1 MSLETIRFE
10 HLDLKEGMT
19 LLDLG
24 CGEGRHTLS
33 AALTAPIH
41 AVGLDMSRRD
51 LTTARNRCGDFESL
65 TKTENAPSLIQGDGA
80 RLPFADATFDR
91 IICSEVLEHI
101 HDYETFLREIR
112 RVIKPGGLFA
122 ASVPSFFP
130 EWVCWKL
137 SDAYHEVE
145 GGHVRIFNARAL
157 ERSISDF
164 GFKRFE
170 SHRAHALHSPYW
182 WLRCLFWRGEQ
193 AQHPIVN
200 LYHRLLVWDLMK
212 KPWLTRWLDRLLNPI
227 LGKSV
232 VFYFS
237 TDP

>member
-1 MSLETIRFE
+1 
-10 HLDLKEGMT
+10 
-19 LLDLG
+19 
-24 CGEGRHTLS
+24 
-33 AALTAPIH
+33 
-41 AVGLDMSRRD
+41 MSRRD

-65 TKTENAPSLIQGDGA
+65 TQRENAPSLIEGDGA
-80 RLPFADATFDR
+80 RLPFANATFDR

-101 HDYETFLREIR
+101 HDYETFLREIS

-145 GGHVRIFNARAL
+145 GGHSHFQRPRL
-157 ERSISDF
+157 ERSISSF

-212 KPWLTRWLDRLLNPI
+212 TLAN
-227 LGKSV
+227 SV
-232 VFYFS
+232 AGQVTEPYF
-237 TDP
+237 

>member
-65 TKTENAPSLIQGDGA
+65 TKTENAPSLIEGDGA

-157 ERSISDF
+157 ERSISDL

>member
-1 MSLETIRFE
+1 MALAYP
-10 HLDLKEGMT
+10 
-19 LLDLG
+19 LL
-24 CGEGRHTLS
+24 
-33 AALTAPIH
+33 I
-41 AVGLDMSRRD
+41 
-51 LTTARNRCGDFESL
+51 
-65 TKTENAPSLIQGDGA
+65 
-80 RLPFADATFDR
+80 ATFDR

-122 ASVPSFFP
+122 ASVPAFS
-130 EWVCWKL
+130 L
-137 SDAYHEVE
+137 SGFAGNSATHTTRLREDISHLQRPRP
-145 GGHVRIFNARAL
+145 G
-157 ERSISDF
+157 RSISNF

>member
-65 TKTENAPSLIQGDGA
+65 TKTENAPSLIEGDGA

-122 ASVPSFFP
+122 ASVPSFS
-130 EWVCWKL
+130 L
-137 SDAYHEVE
+137 S
-145 GGHVRIFNARAL
+145 
-157 ERSISDF
+157 
-164 GFKRFE
+164 GFAGNSATRTT
-170 SHRAHALHSPYW
+170 R
-182 WLRCLFWRGEQ
+182 LREDTF
-193 AQHPIVN
+193 A
-200 LYHRLLVWDLMK
+200 
-212 KPWLTRWLDRLLNPI
+212 
-227 LGKSV
+227 S
-232 VFYFS
+232 S
-237 TDP
+237 TPAP

>member
-65 TKTENAPSLIQGDGA
+65 TKTENAPSLIEGDGA

-122 ASVPSFFP
+122 ASVPSFS
-130 EWVCWKL
+130 L
-137 SDAYHEVE
+137 S
-145 GGHVRIFNARAL
+145 
-157 ERSISDF
+157 
-164 GFKRFE
+164 GFAGNSATRTTRLREDMFASSTPAPWRE
-170 SHRAHALHSPYW
+170 ASQTSASSASSPIAHTHST
-182 WLRCLFWRGEQ
+182 
-193 AQHPIVN
+193 HPI
-200 LYHRLLVWDLMK
+200 
-212 KPWLTRWLDRLLNPI
+212 
-227 LGKSV
+227 GG
-232 VFYFS
+232 
-237 TDP
+237 